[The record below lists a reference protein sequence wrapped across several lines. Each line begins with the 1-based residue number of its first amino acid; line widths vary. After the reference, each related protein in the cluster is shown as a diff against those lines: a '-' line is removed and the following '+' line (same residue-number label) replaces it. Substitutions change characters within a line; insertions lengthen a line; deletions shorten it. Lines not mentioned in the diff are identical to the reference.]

1 MDTFSPV
8 DLLDDM
14 YLSSFVYASPFGSPS
29 RSCIPASRR
38 NHFQSNLECVSLIYH
53 YSALDAWDWSLVS
66 SDGEEDGQ
74 CHLEGDCG
82 GRGAGARH
90 DDVELAHGLQVL
102 HCSSKLFF

>member
-1 MDTFSPV
+1 MS
-8 DLLDDM
+8 
-14 YLSSFVYASPFGSPS
+14 
-29 RSCIPASRR
+29 
-38 NHFQSNLECVSLIYH
+38 VSIYH
-53 YSALDAWDWSLVS
+53 YSAERCILLWFLSFTLDAWDWSLVS

-82 GRGAGARH
+82 GRGARH